1 MEPGDEFS
9 NRLKRGTEEAARNN
23 GRERSIR
30 PLCIGTTES
39 GKPLLNVQAIE
50 ALAEPILTAGM
61 GGFDAVGRRE

>member
-1 MEPGDEFS
+1 
-9 NRLKRGTEEAARNN
+9 LRGVDP
-23 GRERSIR
+23 REN
-30 PLCIGTTES
+30 GTTES